1 MRIST
6 LFAILALEA
15 TAIKI
20 ELLGEYEELDKETSD
35 AVDAAVACTE
45 EHGASMTAWWNYL
58 RKWDGP
64 LSLEDGIEAW
74 KTYGTHA
81 PERME
86 DWRDAACVWIRVQG
100 SELTWV
106 PRSDEP
112 SIRDNEC
119 VMSASEFVSGIVY
132 ATIGAFDCSDREI
145 EEFSDRCSI
154 QS

>member
-64 LSLEDGIEAW
+64 LSLDYMNDFSYHRLYI
-74 KTYGTHA
+74 YI
-81 PERME
+81 M
-86 DWRDAACVWIRVQG
+86 I
-100 SELTWV
+100 
-106 PRSDEP
+106 
-112 SIRDNEC
+112 
-119 VMSASEFVSGIVY
+119 
-132 ATIGAFDCSDREI
+132 TI
-145 EEFSDRCSI
+145 
-154 QS
+154 Q